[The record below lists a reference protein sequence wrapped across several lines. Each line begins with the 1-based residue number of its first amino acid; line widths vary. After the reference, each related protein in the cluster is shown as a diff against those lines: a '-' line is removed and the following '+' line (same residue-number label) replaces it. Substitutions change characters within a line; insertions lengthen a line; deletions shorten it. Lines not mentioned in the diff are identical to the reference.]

1 MRTLPLLDELEAAL
15 TCGSNARRIR
25 ILTRIT
31 DLFVAS
37 APRYSEDQVG
47 VFDEVMT
54 RLVRAID
61 AKARARLAHRLALI
75 ANAPSSVV
83 HMLAFDDDIEVAR
96 AILIQSQRLG
106 ERELVANAAG
116 KSQLHLAAI
125 AQRKSLSE
133 AVTDVLVERG
143 DRAVVHA
150 VVRNNDARFSD
161 AGFRMLVKR
170 AVGDDALAIEVGRRR
185 DISRP
190 HLLMLMVKT
199 SSEVRARLAAD
210 NPCVGNAVED
220 ILAEMV
226 GDMRNDPRNVSRDS
240 VPAPAE
246 VERQDRICR
255 IGEAEVYQYARDRKF
270 EQTAIALSS
279 LCDTPIDVVE
289 RAMRDPGAGIVL
301 ILAKAAGLS
310 SATTKAVLLLRAT
323 DRGTAANDLERALVS
338 FDRLQP
344 EAARRVLSF
353 FRTRVKKP
361 AASMAPPAVAVNG

>member
-1 MRTLPLLDELEAAL
+1 MRNLPLLDELEAAL

-37 APRYSEDQVG
+37 APRYSEDQIG

-54 RLVRAID
+54 RLVDAID
-61 AKARARLAHRLALI
+61 ANARARLAHRLAPI
-75 ANAPSSVV
+75 ANAPSSVI
-83 HMLAFDDDIEVAR
+83 HMLAFDDDIEVAH
-96 AILIQSQRLG
+96 AVLIQSQRLG
-106 ERELVANAAG
+106 ERELVANAAC

-133 AVTDVLVERG
+133 AVTDVLVEHGER
-143 DRAVVHA
+143 DVVHEVA
-150 VVRNNDARFSD
+150 RNKDARFSD

-170 AVGDDALAIEVGRRR
+170 SVGDDALAIAVGRRH
-185 DISRP
+185 DVPRP
-190 HLLMLMVKT
+190 HFLMLMVKA

-210 NPCVGNAVED
+210 NPCVGSAVED

-226 GDMRNDPRNVSRDS
+226 GEMRNDPRNAARDS
-240 VPAPAE
+240 AAALAE
-246 VERQDRICR
+246 VERRDRNGR
-255 IGEAEVYQYARDRKF
+255 VGEAEVYQYARDRKF
-270 EQTAIALSS
+270 EQTAIALST
-279 LCDTPIDVVE
+279 LCDTPVDVVE
-289 RAMRDPGAGIVL
+289 RALRDPGAGTVL

-310 SATTKAVLLLRAT
+310 SATTEAVLLLRAT
-323 DRGTAANDLERALVS
+323 DRGMAANDLERALVS

-361 AASMAPPAVAVNG
+361 AAPMAPPAVAVNA